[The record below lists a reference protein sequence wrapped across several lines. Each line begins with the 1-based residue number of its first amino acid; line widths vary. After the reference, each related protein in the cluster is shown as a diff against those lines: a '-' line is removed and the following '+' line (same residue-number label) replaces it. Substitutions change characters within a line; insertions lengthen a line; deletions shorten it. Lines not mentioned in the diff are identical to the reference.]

1 MFKFMKYEIKSQYK
15 VILSLLI
22 LCIILNGLL
31 LLKYDNWPSE
41 LIFGLTILI
50 AFGANLTALIYIIH
64 CYNGD
69 LYEDR
74 GYLTFTLPLNGNKI
88 LTSKII
94 LAMLWFI
101 IISLISGVFVI
112 MAFHNMDVPQQISEF
127 NNIFINFK
135 YISFLIVAGLLSTL
149 SLLIIIYHSIT
160 LTRVTLKG
168 RRIGKFL
175 AVIVF
180 QLNSFG
186 ITYLHVK
193 IAEHLPYNIVVNLI
207 DNSYS
212 NSNELNVNI
221 ADGFLINIPGMIFSM
236 LVIVGLYL
244 TTSYYIDKKID
255 LQ

>member
-31 LLKYDNWPSE
+31 LLKYDNWHSE

-50 AFGANLTALIYIIH
+50 AFGLNLVVLIYIIH

-112 MAFHNMDVPQQISEF
+112 MAFNNMTIPEQVSEF
-127 NNIFINFK
+127 INIFINFK
-135 YISFLIVAGLLSTL
+135 TISLSIILGLLSTL
-149 SLLIIIYHSIT
+149 TLLVIIYFSIT

-180 QLNSFG
+180 LVIRFG
-186 ITYLHVK
+186 KQYIHFK
-193 IAEHLPYNIVVNLI
+193 IAEFLPYNVNVSI
-207 DNSYS
+207 INNFHY
-212 NSNELNVNI
+212 NSNGWNI
-221 ADGFLINIPGMIFSM
+221 NMVDGVVINIPGMIFST

-244 TTSYYIDKKID
+244 STSYFIDKKID